1 MKILSIIKPYDKPIN
16 AVGASWSGCLL
27 NNELINYDDIEELAI
42 VTNLPD
48 YSPIDN
54 RIDIFEIEVNPRK
67 ANKEIIMKAID
78 IYRRYNYDIIHLH
91 VGSVG
96 IIKWISELIP
106 DDIKLVYT
114 LHTSTILG
122 RSSVI
127 YGDYGKSMN
136 NKSNIRIVGPSN
148 YMQDIWHKF
157 SHDND
162 EIANLSTVYN
172 GIISNKRELISSAN
186 RNGRM
191 LMVGRITPVKRSL
204 EALQIARDYKIP
216 FIYVGSSF
224 DLKNHKPDTYFEMC
238 KEILE
243 TCDNIEWIPHLD
255 NIEVLKLMSESTC
268 LLSISEQESFGLTAV
283 EALSVGTPVI
293 YSAGNAVE
301 EILSYQDVGKKLE
314 FVPRTTWH
322 TRGRIVKEAFDNII
336 DKYNPNLLRD
346 YYLSRYTLS
355 NMAKGYLKIYKS
367 LLD

>member
-1 MKILSIIKPYDKPIN
+1 MKLSSY
-16 AVGASWSGCLL
+16 SG
-27 NNELINYDDIEELAI
+27 
-42 VTNLPD
+42 
-48 YSPIDN
+48 
-54 RIDIFEIEVNPRK
+54 EVNWIACPK
-67 ANKEIIMKAID
+67 ITSNIKIPFIES
-78 IYRRYNYDIIHLH
+78 RYNN
-91 VGSVG
+91 
-96 IIKWISELIP
+96 LI
-106 DDIKLVYT
+106 LAYF
-114 LHTSTILG
+114 
-122 RSSVI
+122 
-127 YGDYGKSMN
+127 Y
-136 NKSNIRIVGPSN
+136 
-148 YMQDIWHKF
+148 
-157 SHDND
+157 
-162 EIANLSTVYN
+162 
-172 GIISNKRELISSAN
+172 LI
-186 RNGRM
+186 
-191 LMVGRITPVKRSL
+191 TY
-204 EALQIARDYKIP
+204 YKIP

-238 KEILE
+238 KERLE

-322 TRGRIVKEAFDNII
+322 TLGKLVKEAFDNII

-355 NMAKGYLKIYKS
+355 NMAKGYIKIYKS